1 MHRFGKSFATSVPLI
16 SAAFLAGCL
25 PPSSTGALKVESA
38 SLKQEV
44 VINANYQ
51 QVYKDLVETARAC
64 HEESAVVATN
74 TVQGD
79 LYAEL
84 GKASVS
90 FSQLSMS
97 GRVVFITADIEKLGH
112 STTRLDLYPAKKF
125 TRFAA
130 DWTRWAQGDTN
141 CSASAAQP
149 ASGTPGGSPT
159 RNLNDSVTQ

>member
-1 MHRFGKSFATSVPLI
+1 MHRTGTRNYTYI
-16 SAAFLAGCL
+16 STIVTALLAGCL

-64 HEESAVVATN
+64 HEASAVVATN

-79 LYAEL
+79 LYSEL

-97 GRVVFITADIEKLGH
+97 GRVVFITADIEKLED
-112 STTRLDLYPAKKF
+112 SKTRLDLYPAKKF
-125 TRFAA
+125 TRLAA
-130 DWTRWAQGDTN
+130 DWARFAQGDTS
-141 CSASAAQP
+141 CSAKSSQAPSDQP
-149 ASGTPGGSPT
+149 QNSPLGVT
-159 RNLNDSVTQ
+159 RAP